1 MNLSITNHTLDKLE
15 SLLKALDYRVRY
27 EKGNFKTGA
36 CVLENSR
43 VVVVNKFSNLESKIQ
58 GLADLIGTL
67 EVQDQLVDDKQ
78 KQLLNQLKQTT
89 LKLWR

>member
-1 MNLSITNHTLDKLE
+1 
-15 SLLKALDYRVRY
+15 
-27 EKGNFKTGA
+27 
-36 CVLENSR
+36 
-43 VVVVNKFSNLESKIQ
+43 
-58 GLADLIGTL
+58 L